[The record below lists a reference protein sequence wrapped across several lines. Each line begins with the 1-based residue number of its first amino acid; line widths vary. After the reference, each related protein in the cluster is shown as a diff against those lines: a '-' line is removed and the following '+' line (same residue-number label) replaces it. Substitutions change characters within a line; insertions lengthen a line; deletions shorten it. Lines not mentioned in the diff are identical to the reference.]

1 MTTQRNNRRKVASA
15 KRPQAPA
22 KKKGATVKTWVAGA
36 FALIAVVAVVAIVA
50 NSGSNGAAAT
60 GAPAASTASGNTP
73 AAAPADEQKYIG
85 RLLPAS
91 YTEPAV
97 GAASTYSSTIQMSNV
112 TPTQNA
118 TQISIALSDVTSK
131 KIVYFEYQKA
141 GAAPIPLMAYVK
153 PSGKLFVA
161 ISLCPP
167 CKSTQQ
173 TIEADGTLTCASCG
187 TKRDLETGVGISGA
201 CRLYPADEVPATVV
215 GGRIVILNSVL
226 NAWSPQPLDRPVG
239 A

>member
-1 MTTQRNNRRKVASA
+1 MTTQRNNRRKSPSA
-15 KRPQAPA
+15 KRPQTPA
-22 KKKGATVKTWVAGA
+22 KKKGANVKTWVAGA
-36 FALIAVVAVVAIVA
+36 FALIAIVAVVAIVA
-50 NSGSNGAAAT
+50 NSGSRGAATT
-60 GAPAASTASGNTP
+60 GTPAASANTP

-97 GAASTYSSTIQMSNV
+97 GTPSTYSSTIQMSNV

-118 TQISIALSDVTSK
+118 TQVSISLSDVTSK

-141 GAAPIPLMAYVK
+141 GSAPIPMMAYVK

-173 TIEADGTLTCASCG
+173 IIEADGTLTCASCG

-215 GGRIVILNSVL
+215 GGRIVILSSVL
-226 NAWSPQPLDRPVG
+226 NAWSPQSLDRPVG